1 MLTRTSRPRPRP
13 VAAAWD
19 LWLVRLL
26 ARLGL
31 SVGPRL
37 VVGTAIVLSTSV
49 GLLLLAAIQAW
60 GEAAVVNVRAV
71 DGFFGTGTAGLTNAT
86 HLVFLVALPLIL
98 LSLVGLLNA
107 AGFNKPEISLL
118 RRDRTVWS
126 ALGLEA
132 RHVVLTHEA
141 LPRLPLLVLCMVPVL
156 AVGSLANLTS
166 AERDLVVVLAAT
178 ALVVELLR
186 LTAAAYRSTTP
197 IRGEARVGLRAVG
210 GMVGAGLIGAG
221 AGMALNLTLPLVT
234 GSPDR
239 SVPVARAATFV
250 TDHAALVLTG
260 LAVVAVVALVGLGRI
275 CASRRGVGRHLI
287 TDPPAAWPV
296 AGRALGG
303 VFPLVGPARLL
314 GVWAAPELRVA
325 ILVAAALAVVQPELS
340 ELTSQVALIV
350 AVTAMMASSLTRL
363 APWGLSASLMRLRH
377 HVELGAK
384 PLHQGAQLALVT
396 LLAAAPMWLVLY
408 WVAVHVGTDPSRAA
422 GLILWPVLA
431 ALMADAVVARP
442 GSELTENRLL
452 VLALVQSIITMI
464 GWVSFS
470 FHLLAGWP
478 LVVFLIGG
486 FCWLSMRRQL
496 VWLPR
501 TKW

>member
-1 MLTRTSRPRPRP
+1 MLSRTSRPRP
-13 VAAAWD
+13 VAAAWE

-31 SVGPRL
+31 RVGPRL
-37 VVGTAIVLSTSV
+37 VVWTAIVLSVSV
-49 GLLLLAAIQAW
+49 GLLLLAAIRAW
-60 GEAAVVNVRAV
+60 GEDAVVNVRAAE
-71 DGFFGTGTAGLTNAT
+71 GFFGAETTGLTNAT

-107 AGFNKPEISLL
+107 AGFNRPEISLL

-132 RHVVLTHEA
+132 RHVALTHEA
-141 LPRLPLLVLCMVPVL
+141 LPRLPLLMVFLVPLL

-166 AERDLVVVLAAT
+166 AERDLVIVLSAMAVT
-178 ALVVELLR
+178 IELLR
-186 LTAAAYRSTTP
+186 LAAAAYRSTTP
-197 IRGEARVGLRAVG
+197 IRDEARVGLRAAG
-210 GMVGAGLIGAG
+210 GMVGAGLAGAG
-221 AGMALNLTLPLVT
+221 AGVLLDLVLPLVV
-234 GSPDR
+234 GSRDR
-239 SVPVARAATFV
+239 SAPVAQAARFV
-250 TDHAALVLTG
+250 ADHAALVLIG
-260 LAVVAVVALVGLGRI
+260 LALAAVIALVGLGRI
-275 CASRRGVGRHLI
+275 CGLRRGFERHRI
-287 TDPPAAWPV
+287 TDPPAVWPV
-296 AGRALGG
+296 AGRVLAGSS
-303 VFPLVGPARLL
+303 PLVGPVRLL
-314 GVWAAPELRVA
+314 RAWAAPELRFA
-325 ILVAAALAVVQPELS
+325 ILVGSALAVVQPELS

-350 AVTAMMASSLTRL
+350 SVTAMMAFSLTRL

-396 LLAAAPMWLVLY
+396 LLAAAPMWLVLS
-408 WVAVHVGTDPSRAA
+408 WVAVQVGADPGRAV

-431 ALMADAVVARP
+431 TLMADAVVARP
-442 GSELTENRLL
+442 GSDLTENRLL
-452 VLALVQSIITMI
+452 VLAVVQSIFTMI
-464 GWVSFS
+464 GWASFS
-470 FHLLAGWP
+470 LHLLAGWP
-478 LVVFLIGG
+478 LVMFLIGG